1 MNSKLKGYI
10 YGIVASATY
19 GMLPL
24 FTLPL
29 YGAGMDPFSVLFFR
43 YLIAVCIFVVMLKS
57 RGGNFSLER
66 GDIGVLALL
75 GIIFA
80 TTSISLFSSYK
91 YMDSGVASTLL
102 FVYPVMVAAIMAIF
116 FKERA
121 SLGTLLCMAV
131 SLAGIVLLY
140 DTGDSDAVL
149 SAKGIL
155 LVMTSAL
162 AYAIYI
168 VLINKSNVNRLG
180 SVKLNFYMILFGV
193 LIFAML
199 LCIRGEITAP
209 PADKWYLWGCLLGL
223 GLLPTAF
230 SLICTTKA
238 VQHIGSTPTA
248 ILGAMEPVTAIFFGI
263 TIFGEEISGREWLGI
278 ILIIAAVSVVVAS
291 GNRKRNKQ

>member
-1 MNSKLKGYI
+1 MNNKLKGYI
-10 YGIVASATY
+10 YGIIASATY

-57 RGGNFSLER
+57 RGGDFSLEKR
-66 GDIGVLALL
+66 DVRVLALL
-75 GIIFA
+75 GIIFT

-116 FKERA
+116 FRERVG
-121 SLGTLLCMAV
+121 LGTLLCMAV

-140 DTGDSDAVL
+140 DKGESDAAL

-155 LVMTSAL
+155 LVMISAL

-180 SVKLNFYMILFGV
+180 SVKLNFYMILFGAM
-193 LIFAML
+193 IFAVL

-209 PADKWYLWGCLLGL
+209 TADKWYLWGCLVGL

-278 ILIIAAVSVVVAS
+278 ILIIAAVSVVVAAGS
-291 GNRKRNKQ
+291 KNKNK